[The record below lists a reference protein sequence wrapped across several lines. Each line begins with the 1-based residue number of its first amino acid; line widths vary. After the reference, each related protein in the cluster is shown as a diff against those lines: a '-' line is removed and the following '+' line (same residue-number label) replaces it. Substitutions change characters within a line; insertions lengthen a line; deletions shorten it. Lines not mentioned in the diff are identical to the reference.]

1 KVIFNDVP
9 LGIYNIVEVEA
20 PEGYV
25 KKSDPVEVDVTA
37 NESDP
42 LVVKIEN
49 KMIFGSLL
57 ITKTDV
63 VNNEPLPNTTYQI
76 KDDEEIV
83 VIEGKT
89 GDDGKVLIGVI
100 SYGKYQYLDLE
111 ATEGYVIDKNRYSCE
126 IKEDWEVINAEMDN
140 RLLEVSL
147 VMIK

>member
-1 KVIFNDVP
+1 EAVLELKSKDGEVIKETKETENGKVIFNDVP

-42 LVVKIEN
+42 IVVKIEK

-63 VNNEPLPNTTYQI
+63 DNDEPLPMTTLHIQ
-76 KDDEEIV
+76 DEERNDV
-83 VIEGKT
+83 RE
-89 GDDGKVLIGVI
+89 
-100 SYGKYQYLDLE
+100 
-111 ATEGYVIDKNRYSCE
+111 
-126 IKEDWEVINAEMDN
+126 
-140 RLLEVSL
+140 
-147 VMIK
+147 